1 MMFDYEV
8 AVSYLLLLGMSF
20 LAITIFFCLFFA
32 VRGQRLTDKIIATNM
47 ISVKTIILVVLVGIY
62 FGEGY
67 LIDVAM
73 VFALISFLA
82 TVTFT
87 RLILQF
93 MFSKSKTRGRA
104 DDADRAD

>member
-1 MMFDYEV
+1 MFDYSL
-8 AVSYLLLLGMSF
+8 AVSYLLLIGMCF
-20 LAITIFFCLFFA
+20 LSITIFFCLFFA

-47 ISVKTIILVVLVGIY
+47 IAVKTIILVVMVGVY

-67 LIDVAM
+67 LVDVAM

-93 MFSKSKTRGRA
+93 MFDKSTTRTRP
-104 DDADRAD
+104 DDADSAM

>member
-1 MMFDYEV
+1 VVFDYSA
-8 AVSYLLLLGMSF
+8 AVGYLLLIAMCF
-20 LAITIFFCLFFA
+20 LSITIFFCLFFA

-47 ISVKTIILVVLVGIY
+47 IAVKTIILVVMVGIY
-62 FGEGY
+62 FAEGY

-93 MFSKSKTRGRA
+93 MFHKSNTRSRP
-104 DDADRAD
+104 DDADSAM

>member
-1 MMFDYEV
+1 MC
-8 AVSYLLLLGMSF
+8 F
-20 LAITIFFCLFFA
+20 LSITIFFCLFFA

-47 ISVKTIILVVLVGIY
+47 IGVKTIILVVMVGVY

-93 MFSKSKTRGRA
+93 MFNKSKIRTRP
-104 DDADRAD
+104 DDADSAM

>member
-1 MMFDYEV
+1 MFNYDV
-8 AVSYLLLLGMSF
+8 AISYLLLIAMCF
-20 LAITIFFCLFFA
+20 LSITIFFCLFFA

-47 ISVKTIILVVLVGIY
+47 IGVKTIILVVMVGVY

-93 MFSKSKTRGRA
+93 MFHKSKTRTRP
-104 DDADRAD
+104 DDADSAM

>member
-1 MMFDYEV
+1 MFDYDA
-8 AVSYLLLLGMSF
+8 AVGYLLLIGMCF
-20 LAITIFFCLFFA
+20 LSITIFFCLFFA

-47 ISVKTIILVVLVGIY
+47 IGVKTIILVVMVGVY

-93 MFSKSKTRGRA
+93 MFNKSKIRTRP
-104 DDADRAD
+104 DDADSAM

>member
-1 MMFDYEV
+1 MFDYNV
-8 AVSYLLLLGMSF
+8 AVRYLLLIGMCF
-20 LAITIFFCLFFA
+20 LSITIFFCLFFA

-47 ISVKTIILVVLVGIY
+47 IAVKTIILVVLVGIY
-62 FGEGY
+62 FAEGY
-67 LIDVAM
+67 LVDVAM

-93 MFSKSKTRGRA
+93 MFNKSKTKSRP
-104 DDADRAD
+104 DDADSAM

>member
-1 MMFDYEV
+1 VFDYDA
-8 AVSYLLLLGMSF
+8 AVGYLLLIGMCF
-20 LAITIFFCLFFA
+20 LSITIFFCLFFA

-47 ISVKTIILVVLVGIY
+47 IGVKTIILVVMVGVY

-93 MFSKSKTRGRA
+93 MFNKSKIRTRP
-104 DDADRAD
+104 DDADSAM

>member
-1 MMFDYEV
+1 MFNFDA
-8 AVSYLLLLGMSF
+8 AVGYLLLAAMCF
-20 LAITIFFCLFFA
+20 LSVTIFFCLFFA

-47 ISVKTIILVVLVGIY
+47 IAVKTIILVVLVGIY
-62 FGEGY
+62 FAEGY
-67 LIDVAM
+67 LVDVAM
-73 VFALISFLA
+73 VFAMISFLA

-93 MFSKSKTRGRA
+93 MFNKSKTRSRP